1 MSANVIDME
10 LRTIFD
16 DLVRLETVLWN
27 VLDARLRDAC
37 DLTLGS
43 LDVLRVIDETPDC
56 RVQEVADALAITVGG
71 ASQAVDRLERLGLC
85 ARHANPKN
93 RRSSVLRLTPAGRDR
108 TDEALAVF
116 DAELGQVLGEA
127 LPATDRAGFGAALR
141 TLRAAATTARTR

>member
-1 MSANVIDME
+1 ME
-10 LRTIFD
+10 LRTLFD

-27 VLDARLRDAC
+27 VVDARLRDAC

-43 LDVLRVIDETPDC
+43 LDVLRVIDRTPEC

-71 ASQAVDRLERLGLC
+71 ASQAVDRIERQGLC

-93 RRSSVLRLTPAGRDR
+93 RRSSVLRLTPAGRER

-116 DAELGQVLGEA
+116 DAALADVLGDA
-127 LPATDRAGFGAALR
+127 LSAADRAAFTESLR
-141 TLRAAATTARTR
+141 TLRAAATA